1 MTLIGILIALGMER
15 LLGHVPGW
23 GRPVI
28 FLGVMRGVH
37 VLTPER
43 LWRSVILPLVVVALP
58 SAATWWLRGQL
69 EDPLIELSVSAAI
82 LLLCLGPRDLAEE
95 VHELLR
101 AREHGDLV
109 RVTQLSRALQRGPN
123 PGESHRSLMGALFI
137 QSHEKLFGVLIWFF
151 VAGPAGAVLYRL
163 ASRLPRY
170 LSENAPDSSALW
182 TADLMHAGLAWIPAR
197 ITVLVYALA
206 GSLDDA
212 LQAWRRLMREPEH
225 EWRTQTWALLAEIPA
240 ASLGAEEGDGSPV
253 VPASLEAMMHEV
265 LHMQTRSLLILLAGF
280 VLVATGTLL

>member
-1 MTLIGILIALGMER
+1 MTLIGILIALGLER

-28 FLGVMRGVH
+28 FLNVMRGLH
-37 VLTPER
+37 MLTPER
-43 LWRSVILPLVVVALP
+43 LWRSVLLPLVVVVVPTAI
-58 SAATWWLRGQL
+58 TWWLRGQL
-69 EDPLIELSVSAAI
+69 DDPLVELSVSAAI

-151 VAGPAGAVLYRL
+151 VAGPAGAVMYRL

-170 LSENAPDSSALW
+170 LAENAPNSTALH
-182 TADLMHAGLAWIPAR
+182 TADLLHAGLAWIPAR
-197 ITVLVYALA
+197 ITALVYALA